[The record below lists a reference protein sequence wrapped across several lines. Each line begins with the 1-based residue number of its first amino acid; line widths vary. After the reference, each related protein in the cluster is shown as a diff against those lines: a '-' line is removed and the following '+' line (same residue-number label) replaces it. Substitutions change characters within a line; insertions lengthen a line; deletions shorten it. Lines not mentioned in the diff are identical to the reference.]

1 MFTDREMRFVTRM
14 RVARMATADATGQ
27 PHAIPIVFATD
38 GQRLYTPLDEKPKR
52 LGPKQ
57 LKRVRNLLENPRVA
71 IVLDQ
76 YDEDWSR
83 LAWLIVIGRG
93 GVVEDG
99 AVHATGVQLLHEKYP
114 QYRAMPLDERPLIV
128 VTPERVTSWGAL

>member
-1 MFTDREMRFVTRM
+1 MFTDSQRQFLTRM

-27 PHAIPIVFATD
+27 PYVIPIVFATD

-57 LKRVRNLLENPRVA
+57 LKRVRNVLENPRVA

-76 YDEDWSR
+76 YDEDWSK
-83 LAWLIVIGRG
+83 LAWLLITGRG
-93 GVVEDG
+93 DVVESGD
-99 AVHATGVQLLHEKYP
+99 VHVTGVQLLHEKYP
-114 QYRAMPLDERPLIV
+114 QYRAMPLNDRPLIV
-128 VTPERVTSWGAL
+128 VTPVRVTSWGAL